1 MLPLVATHSSI
12 ESLLIFPY
20 EVRVDPGQSGH
31 PKYTSKK
38 ISTPPGFENGS
49 PGSKASILQI
59 AYGYSTQRRLIPWR
73 SAVEY
78 LDYLGTRR
86 SHLRKIITRV
96 TLDTMVTDGNMVCVP
111 RWYLLLLSWG
121 TSYLNWAR
129 IAVTKLEL
137 LLQFLPSEQIA
148 AHICIA
154 KYSHSQYCNH
164 LENICEIFFQCLQF
178 ATVCTDTY
186 LPELFQV

>member
-1 MLPLVATHSSI
+1 MKLEWIPDNPNIQSTHRRKFRPRRDSRTGHLV
-12 ESLLIFPY
+12 
-20 EVRVDPGQSGH
+20 
-31 PKYTSKK
+31 
-38 ISTPPGFENGS
+38 
-49 PGSKASILQI
+49 QI

-73 SAVEY
+73 SAVE
-78 LDYLGTRR
+78 YLGTRR